1 LRVTVGRAE
10 TVRVEVGVA
19 VAVEGTR
26 VAVGGTEVAVGGMGV
41 AVGTGRVAVAGAR
54 VGVDGARAAGAASL
68 TAVTGGRAV
77 AVGRAGVPVG
87 GTAWRGR
94 GVMVAVGRPADFSSY
109 RTPGVRSE
117 CEAEGA
123 VTTGIEVRVGGGG
136 ADAGLTGTGVG
147 VGVASLATVT
157 RVVRQLETARR
168 TIMAAN
174 ALFMMSSRSIH
185 PCRARS
191 RALPVSP

>member
-1 LRVTVGRAE
+1 MRVTVGCAE
-10 TVRVEVGVA
+10 TARVGVEVA

-26 VAVGGTEVAVGGMGV
+26 VSVGGTEVAVRGTGV
-41 AVGTGRVAVAGAR
+41 AVEGRRVA
-54 VGVDGARAAGAASL
+54 VDGARAAGAVSL
-68 TAVTGGRAV
+68 TAVAGGRAV

-87 GTAWRGR
+87 ATAWRGR
-94 GVMVAVGRPADFSSY
+94 GVTVAVGCGNDFSSY
-109 RTPGVRSE
+109 STPGVRSE

-123 VTTGIEVRVGGGG
+123 VTTGLEVPVGGGG

-157 RVVRQLETARR
+157 RVVRQLETVRR

-174 ALFMMSSRSIH
+174 ALFMMPSRSIYR
-185 PCRARS
+185 PARS
-191 RALPVSP
+191 SLGLGTGRLGDWES